1 MAQFPDDDLADLLIK
16 KEKELQNLGKLRI
29 NQLEV
34 QITQRDKRI
43 EELQDKLMR
52 IQDDFNYNLKL
63 LEDRDADLQ
72 EVEYKL
78 ESLARILKDKDAEIS
93 ELKSNLAG
101 AEQKLASE
109 MMKLRNYEKYLAE
122 NKSDIRTQLQNL
134 KWEKDEEIR
143 KIKEELERQKLK
155 YEHKLQEKDSQIND
169 TRYEVVRNYED
180 LLKDKEIEYKNSRI
194 KLESEYSA
202 ALKEIS
208 RLKQEIERLSKA
220 NESSNILEKLKEI
233 EEKYRSEFNEK
244 DARIDELTHEVF
256 RYKDMNRNLEA
267 EITVVKTEAAA
278 KYDTLNWEKMNIEKE
293 LRHIKVKYEDDVK
306 FWEGTKETA
315 VNRIQEQYKAYV
327 EKLQQKLAELEA
339 ENDKAQVV
347 IGNLREKL
355 MSQEKTGTREAI
367 DIQEKQRSEMIE
379 MEHMIKQLRSQLWIK
394 ENEIS
399 NFRDSADL
407 WKKKAESAYIELENT
422 KKLQLDSDTK
432 LRKFQEEISQL
443 NTHHEDMIN
452 KLISETEEKV
462 KSKIIDLET
471 ENDFLTKRVRDMDLQ
486 LKRYEQD
493 LNRKEDKSSG
503 SLKRIWSGDLGT
515 FTPPGESSEASRV
528 RQLEEENRHYKVVIN
543 NMLAEIESIRKVV
556 EEKDRE
562 ILFLREKTAKLEF
575 ENTIVNMT
583 KEKLQAETMKIKP
596 ETDIKDVNNEIKR
609 KDSEIQVLKDR
620 NIKQK
625 QEISQLKAERD
636 QLIDISSNLKAELR
650 SVLQGSL
657 RSSPNYTD
665 IEYMNK
671 VSELEDQIQDL
682 RSQLDSYKSRFSD
695 SKENEPDQGPVSVLK
710 SKLYKRPRGRSK
722 SGGRELPNYDKFE
735 EISHQPAQRDE
746 DPDSEETKEIDELPP
761 SANSERETASQ
772 RAIFEKL
779 KQSKMRRTQAV
790 RKPRNYNIRD
800 E

>member
-1 MAQFPDDDLADLLIK
+1 MASFPDDDLADLLIK

-29 NQLEV
+29 SQLEV
-34 QITQRDKRI
+34 QIAQRDKRI
-43 EELQDKLMR
+43 EELQDKLIR

-72 EVEYKL
+72 EVEFKL

-256 RYKDMNRNLEA
+256 RYKDIIRNLEA
-267 EITVVKTEAAA
+267 EITVAKTEAAA
-278 KYDTLNWEKMNIEKE
+278 KYDTLNWDKMNIDKE

-306 FWEGTKETA
+306 FWEATKETA

-327 EKLQQKLAELEA
+327 EKLQQKLGELEA
-339 ENDKAQVV
+339 DNDTAQVV
-347 IGNLREKL
+347 IANLREKL

-367 DIQEKQRSEMIE
+367 EIQEKQRSEMIE
-379 MEHMIKQLRSQLWIK
+379 LEHMIKQLRSQLWIK
-394 ENEIS
+394 ENEIQ

-422 KKLQLDSDTK
+422 KKLQLDSDSK
-432 LRKFQEEISQL
+432 LRKFQEDISQL

-486 LKRYEQD
+486 MKRYEQD
-493 LNRKEDKSSG
+493 LNRKEDKSSS
-503 SLKRIWSGDLGT
+503 SLKRIWSGDLGS
-515 FTPPGESSEASRV
+515 FTPPGESSDASRV

-583 KEKLQAETMKIKP
+583 KEKLQAETNSK
-596 ETDIKDVNNEIKR
+596 ELNSEIKR

-620 NIKQK
+620 NLKQR

-671 VSELEDQIQDL
+671 VAELEDQIQDL
-682 RSQLDSYKSRFSD
+682 RSQLDSYKSRFYD

-722 SGGRELPNYDKFE
+722 SGGRELPNYERFE

-746 DPDSEETKEIDELPP
+746 DPDSEETKEIDEIPP
-761 SANSERETASQ
+761 PANSGRETASQ

-779 KQSKMRRTQAV
+779 KQSRMRRTQGV
-790 RKPRNYNIRD
+790 RKARNYNIR
-800 E
+800 EE